1 MPSIITDEMVK
12 QNCPMSRPVPLKAYG
27 MLNPNAKVGTKP
39 SYMKKRGR
47 TGIRYNELPIYAPAT
62 VRGLA
67 ESMCNISKV
76 NCSEVEQYLE
86 ERIENE
92 IQLFEGN
99 GGGDGGGGSG
109 GDGGELDMVLVEP
122 EGVVFDQYDVP
133 DVPPDIVELEDVGT
147 QTRGRGRP
155 SGSDREMTV
164 DPSRFESAGEG
175 EVEDPAGMQSVG
187 TEMRGRGRP
196 SRDEELAPSNL
207 RRRREDDGL

>member
-27 MLNPNAKVGTKP
+27 MLNPNARVGTKP

-76 NCSEVEQYLE
+76 NCAEVENYLE

-92 IQLFEGN
+92 IQSFEGN
-99 GGGDGGGGSG
+99 RV
-109 GDGGELDMVLVEP
+109 GEGEVNMVMVDP
-122 EGVVFDQYDVP
+122 EGAVFDQYDIP
-133 DVPPDIVELEDVGT
+133 DVPPDIVDLEDAETQTTASAMAGTKPLRKGKLEEGKVIYADPSQFQSAGATEGETGVGT
-147 QTRGRGRP
+147 GDLDVNEPRAVQGGFVGRP
-155 SGSDREMTV
+155 
-164 DPSRFESAGEG
+164 PSRL
-175 EVEDPAGMQSVG
+175 
-187 TEMRGRGRP
+187 RG
-196 SRDEELAPSNL
+196 SKEEYEL
-207 RRRREDDGL
+207 

>member
-27 MLNPNAKVGTKP
+27 MLNPNARVGTKP

-76 NCSEVEQYLE
+76 NCAEVENYLE

-99 GGGDGGGGSG
+99 SV
-109 GDGGELDMVLVEP
+109 GEGEVNMVMVDP
-122 EGVVFDQYDVP
+122 EGAVFDQYDIP
-133 DVPPDIVELEDVGT
+133 DVPPDIVDLEDAETQTTASAMAGTKPLRKGKLEEGKVIYADPSQFQSAGATEGETGVGT
-147 QTRGRGRP
+147 GDLDVNEPRAVQGGFVGRP
-155 SGSDREMTV
+155 
-164 DPSRFESAGEG
+164 PSRLRGSRE
-175 EVEDPAGMQSVG
+175 ED
-187 TEMRGRGRP
+187 
-196 SRDEELAPSNL
+196 EL
-207 RRRREDDGL
+207 

>member
-27 MLNPNAKVGTKP
+27 MLNPNARVGTKP

-76 NCSEVEQYLE
+76 NCAEVENYLE

-99 GGGDGGGGSG
+99 SV
-109 GDGGELDMVLVEP
+109 GEGEVNMVMVDP
-122 EGVVFDQYDVP
+122 EGAVFDQYDIP
-133 DVPPDIVELEDVGT
+133 DVPPDIVDLEDAETQTTASAMAGTKPLRKGKLEEGKVIYADPSQFQSAGATEGETGVGT
-147 QTRGRGRP
+147 GDLDVNEPRAVQGGFVGRP
-155 SGSDREMTV
+155 
-164 DPSRFESAGEG
+164 PSRL
-175 EVEDPAGMQSVG
+175 
-187 TEMRGRGRP
+187 RG
-196 SRDEELAPSNL
+196 SKEEYEL
-207 RRRREDDGL
+207 

>member
-27 MLNPNAKVGTKP
+27 MLNPNARVGTKP

-76 NCSEVEQYLE
+76 NCAEVENYLE

-99 GGGDGGGGSG
+99 SV
-109 GDGGELDMVLVEP
+109 GEGEVNMVMVDP
-122 EGVVFDQYDVP
+122 EGAVFDQYDIP
-133 DVPPDIVELEDVGT
+133 DVPPDIVDLEDAETQTTASAMAGTKPLRKGKLEEGKVIYADPSQFQSAGATEGETGVGT
-147 QTRGRGRP
+147 GDLDVNEPRAVQGGFVGRP
-155 SGSDREMTV
+155 
-164 DPSRFESAGEG
+164 PSRLRGSK
-175 EVEDPAGMQSVG
+175 ED
-187 TEMRGRGRP
+187 
-196 SRDEELAPSNL
+196 EL
-207 RRRREDDGL
+207 

>member
-12 QNCPMSRPVPLKAYG
+12 QSCPMSRPVPLKAYG

-76 NCSEVEQYLE
+76 NCAEVENYLE

-99 GGGDGGGGSG
+99 RL
-109 GDGGELDMVLVEP
+109 GEGEVDMVMVDP
-122 EGVVFDQYDVP
+122 EGTVFDQYDIP
-133 DVPPDIVELEDVGT
+133 DIPPDIEVEDAGT

-155 SGSDREMTV
+155 SGSDREMSA
-164 DPSRFESAGEG
+164 DPSRFQSAGEG
-175 EVEDPAGMQSVG
+175 EVEDPEGTQSVG
-187 TEMRGRGRP
+187 TELRGRGRP
-196 SRDEELAPSNL
+196 SDAEQLAPSRL
-207 RRRREDDGL
+207 RGSREEDEL

>member
-12 QNCPMSRPVPLKAYG
+12 QSCPMSRPVPLKAYG

-76 NCSEVEQYLE
+76 NCAEVENYLE

-99 GGGDGGGGSG
+99 GGGGGGG
-109 GDGGELDMVLVEP
+109 EVDMVMVDP
-122 EGVVFDQYDVP
+122 EGTVFDQYDIP
-133 DVPPDIVELEDVGT
+133 DVPPDIVELEDAGT

-155 SGSDREMTV
+155 SRSDREIFT
-164 DPSRFESAGEG
+164 DPSRFQSAGEG
-175 EVEDPAGMQSVG
+175 EVEDPEGTQSVG
-187 TEMRGRGRP
+187 TEPRGRGRP
-196 SRDEELAPSNL
+196 SDAEQLAPSRL
-207 RRRREDDGL
+207 RGSAEEYEL

>member
-12 QNCPMSRPVPLKAYG
+12 QSCLMSRPVPLKAYG

-76 NCSEVEQYLE
+76 NCAEVENYLE

-92 IQLFEGN
+92 IQLFEGKRV
-99 GGGDGGGGSG
+99 
-109 GDGGELDMVLVEP
+109 GEGEVDMVMVDP
-122 EGVVFDQYDVP
+122 EGVVFDKYDIP
-133 DVPPDIVELEDVGT
+133 DVPPDIVDLEDAET
-147 QTRGRGRP
+147 QTTASAMAGTKPLRKGKLEEGKVM
-155 SGSDREMTV
+155 DA
-164 DPSRFESAGEG
+164 DPSRFESAGATEG
-175 EVEDPAGMQSVG
+175 ETGVG
-187 TEMRGRGRP
+187 TGELDVNEPRAVQGGFVGRP
-196 SRDEELAPSNL
+196 PSRLRGSKEGEL
-207 RRRREDDGL
+207 

>member
-12 QNCPMSRPVPLKAYG
+12 QSCPMSRPVPLKAYG

-76 NCSEVEQYLE
+76 NCAEVENYLE

-99 GGGDGGGGSG
+99 RL
-109 GDGGELDMVLVEP
+109 GEGEVNMVMVDP
-122 EGVVFDQYDVP
+122 EGTVFDQYDIP
-133 DVPPDIVELEDVGT
+133 DIPPDIEVEDAGT
-147 QTRGRGRP
+147 QTTASAMAGTKPLRKGKLEEGQVIY
-155 SGSDREMTV
+155 S
-164 DPSRFESAGEG
+164 DPSRFQSAGATEG
-175 EVEDPAGMQSVG
+175 ETGVG
-187 TEMRGRGRP
+187 TGDLDVNEPRAVQGGFVGRP
-196 SRDEELAPSNL
+196 PSRLRGSKEEYEL
-207 RRRREDDGL
+207 

>member
-76 NCSEVEQYLE
+76 NCAEVEQYLE

-92 IQLFEGN
+92 IELFEGKRVGE
-99 GGGDGGGGSG
+99 GGV
-109 GDGGELDMVLVEP
+109 EVDMVMVDP
-122 EGVVFDQYDVP
+122 EGVVFDKYDIP
-133 DVPPDIVELEDVGT
+133 DIPPDIEVEDAQT

-155 SGSDREMTV
+155 SESDREMSA
-164 DPSRFESAGEG
+164 DPSRFQSAGEG
-175 EVEDPAGMQSVG
+175 QIEDPEGTQSVG
-187 TEMRGRGRP
+187 TEPRGRGRP
-196 SRDEELAPSNL
+196 SRAEQLTPKKLRLRGSAEEDYAEEDEL
-207 RRRREDDGL
+207 